1 MRHLSTLCCV
11 GNTPNANMPQCHRS
25 FKLRRLESTDQYGN
39 SAHLLLTEVAR
50 GLSFTHPI
58 LSSCPAPS
66 SPSSWFRYHRVTAYP
81 VAILWVC
88 LINLKTFFFFFP
100 FPSLLCILLHALF
113 SIRQGLIYCLCIKGC
128 QVNLLV
134 LPAPL
139 RCVAS
144 CAAVWLVGQEDLSVH
159 CVPQLL
165 FFQVKSGI
173 CLNHLEALV
182 RLSSVIITCAEIG
195 LSDAHAEGMFLQLGL
210 HAYTVLS
217 WIAKR

>member
-1 MRHLSTLCCV
+1 MLDK
-11 GNTPNANMPQCHRS
+11 P
-25 FKLRRLESTDQYGN
+25 K
-39 SAHLLLTEVAR
+39 
-50 GLSFTHPI
+50 
-58 LSSCPAPS
+58 
-66 SPSSWFRYHRVTAYP
+66 
-81 VAILWVC
+81 
-88 LINLKTFFFFFP
+88 NLFFFFP

-113 SIRQGLIYCLCIKGC
+113 SIRKGLIYCLCIKGC

-217 WIAKR
+217 WIAKRWENINISLYPALVGGSHLFEQAQMDRIR